1 MKKEKKSAMQKLAI
15 LGVGGFLGGIAN
27 GILGAGGG
35 IIMTFVL
42 ERVMTEEEMA
52 RRDIFANVIAASL
65 PISLFSV
72 VAYGARGD
80 LQIKNFED
88 FVIPALVG
96 GLLGA
101 YLLARIN
108 TKFLKRIFAAVVIWS
123 GLYMMLR

>member
-15 LGVGGFLGGIAN
+15 LGFGGFLGGIAN

-72 VAYGARGD
+72 AAYGARGD
-80 LQIKNFED
+80 LQVKNFED
-88 FVIPALVG
+88 FIIPALVG

-108 TKFLKRIFAAVVIWS
+108 TKFLKLIFAAVVIWS